1 MFFVLH
7 IGCKWVQMRTSL
19 RCTTCSHRHLQ
30 FAITVAP
37 SERSLSHMLQLDEKS
52 IDFDLPNKKL
62 HNWTDTIKCLFL
74 VCTWISDFV
83 GTILKKFYHFRIL
96 TVYWHLVKT
105 IFIAQFCFSFQ
116 TELCDI
122 VTSTIY
128 TRLARNF
135 GIWNENNR

>member
-1 MFFVLH
+1 MT
-7 IGCKWVQMRTSL
+7 INNW
-19 RCTTCSHRHLQ
+19 
-30 FAITVAP
+30 
-37 SERSLSHMLQLDEKS
+37 RSRKPRLMLQLDKNLTN
-52 IDFDLPNKKL
+52 FDLPNKKP

-116 TELCDI
+116 TELSDI

-135 GIWNENNR
+135 GIWNENNKYRVLLMRMMCIILSTKQTKFKNV

>member
-1 MFFVLH
+1 MIIH
-7 IGCKWVQMRTSL
+7 NW
-19 RCTTCSHRHLQ
+19 
-30 FAITVAP
+30 
-37 SERSLSHMLQLDEKS
+37 RSRKPRLMLQLDKNLTN
-52 IDFDLPNKKL
+52 FDLPNKKL
-62 HNWTDTIKCLFL
+62 HNWIDTIKCLFL

-116 TELCDI
+116 TELSDI

-135 GIWNENNR
+135 GIWNEDRYRLLLVRRPRTKEYLRLRPPIFQKK